1 MNFKE
6 GLFLKIR
13 EIYELF
19 VKQGIENDPRSK
31 DEIERV
37 LKQAEETYKETKETD
52 KEFFDQERLTNP
64 YSDTRILYG
73 NPELEV
79 KKVLVGID
87 VEISEILLADRL
99 RERGE
104 SVDLIIA
111 HHPEGKALVA
121 LHKVMTMQEDI
132 LAHLGVPVNIAEGL
146 MSSRISEVE
155 RGLMPLNH
163 NRSVD
168 AARLLGIPFMCV
180 HTPADNMVN
189 TFLTKLF
196 EEKNPCTLG
205 EIIKILREIPEYK
218 ETAKIGAG
226 PKIVVGSEK
235 KRAGKIF
242 VDMTGGTGGSEDAYA
257 KLADAGVGTIVG
269 MHIGEKHRKEA
280 EKNHINVIIAG
291 HMASDSLGM
300 NLLLDSLAEQ
310 GVSILPCSGL
320 IRVKR

>member
-1 MNFKE
+1 M
-6 GLFLKIR
+6 KIR

-218 ETAKIGAG
+218 EAAKIGAG

>member
-1 MNFKE
+1 M
-6 GLFLKIR
+6 KIR
-13 EIYELF
+13 EIYQFF
-19 VKQGIENDPRSK
+19 VKRGIENDPRSK
-31 DEIERV
+31 DEIERE

-146 MSSRISEVE
+146 MGSRISEVE

-218 ETAKIGAG
+218 EAAKIGAG

-257 KLADAGVGTIVG
+257 KLAGAGVGTIVG